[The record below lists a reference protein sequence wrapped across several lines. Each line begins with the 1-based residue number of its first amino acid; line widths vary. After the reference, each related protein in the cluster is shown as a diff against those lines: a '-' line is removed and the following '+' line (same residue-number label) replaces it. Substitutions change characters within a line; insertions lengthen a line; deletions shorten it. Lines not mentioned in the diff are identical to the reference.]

1 MKSNKPH
8 LNGFLKIFAGMLF
21 LPLFFSGAAIV
32 LDSCTNPPAAETL
45 VSPGKG
51 LASREDLLKII
62 EGGWVNFE
70 YEESIL
76 RVHSPM
82 FAAEAGRPV
91 QEMLFDISNVK
102 GDTVFNGTGRLSY
115 LQGERF
121 DVVFYEEGGLTKMKI
136 DQGKSYQPEKPVF
149 LDYSIDNDHDTV
161 LLLIN
166 TASNDT
172 AWFRREFRK
181 APVKAGIP
189 LNALEHYVNRVLF
202 QGEWKSADGKTVTF
216 NANGTVSGWE
226 KWTWFSVEIDKY
238 GTEIQPDVMSAYNDK
253 MGATYVYTL
262 DNDRL
267 SIYEYDSQDGDGTWT
282 RGKVVAEF
290 TRK

>member
-1 MKSNKPH
+1 MKTNKP
-8 LNGFLKIFAGMLF
+8 LLPFFLQILSGAL
-21 LPLFFSGAAIV
+21 LPLIFIGSVNGIS
-32 LDSCTNPPAAETL
+32 SCNEPVVTDTV

-51 LASREDLLKII
+51 HASRTELLQII
-62 EGGWVNFE
+62 EGGWVNRE
-70 YEESIL
+70 YAEVLE

-82 FAAEAGRPV
+82 FAAESGRPV
-91 QEMLFDISNVK
+91 QEMMFDVSNIK
-102 GDTVFNGTGRLSY
+102 GDTVYNGTGRLNY

-121 DVVFYEEGGLTKMKI
+121 DVVFFDEGGVTKMKI
-136 DQGKSYQPEKPVF
+136 DQGKSYQPEKPVY
-149 LDYSIDNDHDTV
+149 LDYTIRDSDTM

-166 TASNDT
+166 SANNDT
-172 AWFRREFRK
+172 GWYHREFRD

-189 LNALEHYVNRVLF
+189 QNALEHHVNRVLF
-202 QGEWKSADGKTVTF
+202 EGEWKSQDGQNVKF
-216 NANGTVSGWE
+216 NANGTVNGWE

-238 GTEIQPDVMSAYNDK
+238 GLDVQPDIMSAYNDR

-267 SIYEYDSQDGDGTWT
+267 TIYQYDSQTGDGTWT